1 MLQQGV
7 AKHKVSSDPDDVDM
21 STDLDFGREGESL
34 MGKQDLHISSTQG
47 KNEMLHK

>member
-7 AKHKVSSDPDDVDM
+7 AKHKVSSDPDGVDM
-21 STDLDFGREGESL
+21 STDLDFGCEGESL

-47 KNEMLHK
+47 KNAMLHK